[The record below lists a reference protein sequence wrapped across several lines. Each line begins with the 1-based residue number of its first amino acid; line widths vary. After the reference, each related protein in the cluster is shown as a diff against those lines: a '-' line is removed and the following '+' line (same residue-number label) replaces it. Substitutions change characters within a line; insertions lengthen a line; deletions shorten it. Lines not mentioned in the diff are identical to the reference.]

1 MNDDPVEPLDEQ
13 TAAGTALSHRTP
25 PRSLTLGGVVA
36 RRASRSRAER
46 RVSAWHSPWSC
57 RIVRSTPTVR
67 RSSPTADGGPDS
79 AAGYARAA
87 GGISIQKR

>member
-1 MNDDPVEPLDEQ
+1 MCRRPKPTTRALRLAHPFNGEPMNDDPVEPLDEQ

-46 RVSAWHSPWSC
+46 RVSA
-57 RIVRSTPTVR
+57 
-67 RSSPTADGGPDS
+67 
-79 AAGYARAA
+79 
-87 GGISIQKR
+87 